1 MLLSYTW
8 NIFHNDACCF
18 CIFILTFILKYR
30 NIANDEA
37 WKQIQD
43 HIIIHMHTT
52 WGDQTTTTT
61 TTILFQAKNI
71 NSYSSFTLTSTC
83 WMKHSFWRNFYM
95 YIVHTMKN
103 WLILLFFPVP
113 ARLHVYVYKKGTK
126 QSQKSHND
134 RKHVHSISLL
144 NYIYSYIR
152 YDTNDVY
159 KE

>member
-95 YIVHTMKN
+95 YIVQ
-103 WLILLFFPVP
+103 WRIGLFYYFF
-113 ARLHVYVYKKGTK
+113 LCLYVYTCTCTKREQSKVKKVTTIA
-126 QSQKSHND
+126 NT
-134 RKHVHSISLL
+134 SILF
-144 NYIYSYIR
+144 R
-152 YDTNDVY
+152 C
-159 KE
+159 